1 MIKVMEI
8 RNTDADN
15 RTVKVSL
22 FSDTKDEVAT
32 TSLDDVI
39 GFPSGMSVE
48 FGSDL
53 ITADGDVAF
62 MKSDGTWNW
71 VE

>member
-1 MIKVMEI
+1 MAIKVTELV
-8 RNTDADN
+8 NTDGATNTYKVTAFAD
-15 RTVKVSL
+15 VK
-22 FSDTKDEVAT
+22 SDVDDGTEPFVGLPRNAT
-32 TSLDDVI
+32 I
-39 GFPSGMSVE
+39 E
-48 FGSDL
+48 RGSMV